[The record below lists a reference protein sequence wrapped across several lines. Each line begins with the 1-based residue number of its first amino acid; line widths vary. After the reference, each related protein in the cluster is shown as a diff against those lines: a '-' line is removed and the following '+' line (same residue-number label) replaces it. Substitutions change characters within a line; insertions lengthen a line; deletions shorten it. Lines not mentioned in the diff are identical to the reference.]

1 MLRTEKITNYKN
13 DNNNRYINNSS
24 MRMAVYGPVMRVTCE
39 GRIRINPIFIFLSLQ
54 SFLIEPPDK
63 KCLVT
68 KMARKGFRCGYQKLQ
83 LSWV

>member
-1 MLRTEKITNYKN
+1 MLRTEKITSYKN

-39 GRIRINPIFIFLSLQ
+39 ARIRINPIFIFLSPQ
-54 SFLIEPPDK
+54 SLLTEPPDK

-68 KMARKGFRCGYQKLQ
+68 KMARKRFWCRYQKLQ